1 MMVVFQWGIYGVVV
15 SKIVFAACA
24 SMLNSHALRQKVGYV
39 QEQKRTFAIP
49 LLASALMGIA
59 ALGTYSAFKFI
70 VGAKIATVIALPVA
84 VIVYGSGLVLLG
96 GITEE

>member
-1 MMVVFQWGIYGVVV
+1 
-15 SKIVFAACA
+15 
-24 SMLNSHALRQKVGYV
+24 MLDSYPIRQKVGYV

-96 GITEE
+96 GITEEEMMEMPKGALLAKLCRKVHLF